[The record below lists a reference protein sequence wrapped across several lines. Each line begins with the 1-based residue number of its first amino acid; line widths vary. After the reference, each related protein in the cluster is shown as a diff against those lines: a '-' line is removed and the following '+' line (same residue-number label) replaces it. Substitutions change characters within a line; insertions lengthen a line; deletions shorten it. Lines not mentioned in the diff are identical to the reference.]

1 MKGVTCTA
9 AVLLALVAAGPLRAG
24 SDQTLEDAEQIR
36 SEVQP
41 SGGPFVIT
49 EASSTAVVES
59 LALLAEP
66 LAAPRFVAAAGG
78 VYYAI
83 CAKGTRCPYPAG
95 RAAHVRAR
103 VPRQMALEL
112 VRRTLER
119 TAADVVVVSLPTRE
133 PALLVLER
141 GDLVHASPDELDRL
155 TLTHIYAIRS
165 LVAVSDVADAL
176 VLARIPLA

>member
-1 MKGVTCTA
+1 MRGVACTA

-24 SDQTLEDAEQIR
+24 SDQTLEDAERIR

-41 SGGPFVIT
+41 SGGRFVIT
-49 EASSTAVVES
+49 EASSTGVVES
-59 LALLAEP
+59 LALLTEP
-66 LAAPRFVAAAGG
+66 LAAPRFIAAAGG

-83 CAKGTRCPYPAG
+83 CARGTRCPYPAG
-95 RAAHVRAR
+95 AAHVRAR

-119 TAADVVVVSLPTRE
+119 TAAGVVVVSLPTRE
-133 PALLVLER
+133 PTLLVLER
-141 GDLVHASPDELDRL
+141 EDLVHASPHELNRL